1 MMHGAIV
8 CVVDDDGAVRA
19 SLRLFLEL
27 CGFTVRDYASGDA
40 FLDDLKPLEIGCLL
54 LDFHLPGLNGIETM
68 RQARSRG
75 CLVPAII
82 MTGSLKERLEEQALR
97 AGAWTFLRKPID
109 PDVLFATIEKAMHT
123 QNKAS

>member
-1 MMHGAIV
+1 
-8 CVVDDDGAVRA
+8 
-19 SLRLFLEL
+19 
-27 CGFTVRDYASGDA
+27 
-40 FLDDLKPLEIGCLL
+40 
-54 LDFHLPGLNGIETM
+54 
-68 RQARSRG
+68 
-75 CLVPAII
+75 